1 MKKGFFL
8 VIDGS
13 DGSGK
18 TTQVKL
24 LAKALHQK
32 KIPHEIVDFPRY
44 KDNLYGQLVE
54 RYLEGEFGGIKNVNP
69 YLMSLAYAGDRMLA
83 KPLIDKW
90 LSEGKLVIANR
101 YVPSNKAHMGA
112 NLPPKERAKF
122 IKWLDQLEYET
133 HGIPKEDLVVF
144 LYVPA
149 KIGQQNVDQR
159 DQKRDIHESSLK
171 HLEEANKM
179 YLKLAKME
187 PHWQV
192 MECTKDGKMKSKEGI
207 HQEIMGILSRLV
219 SPINS
224 SSFRWV

>member
-24 LAKALHQK
+24 LEKAFKQR
-32 KIPHEIVDFPRY
+32 KISFEVIDFPRY
-44 KDNLYGQLVE
+44 KDNIYGQLVE
-54 RYLEGEFGGIKNVNP
+54 RYLEGKFGGIKNINP
-69 YLMSLAYAGDRMLA
+69 YLVSLAYAGDRMLA

-133 HGIPKEDLVVF
+133 HNIPKEDLVIF
-144 LYVPA
+144 LHVPA
-149 KIGQQNVDQR
+149 EIGQQNISQR
-159 DQKRDIHESSLK
+159 GRKRDIHEDSLK

-179 YLKLAKME
+179 YLKLAKAE
-187 PHWQV
+187 SHWQV
-192 MECTKDGKMKSKEGI
+192 VECIRDGKMRNREEI
-207 HQEIMGILSRLV
+207 HREIISLLEKLRG
-219 SPINS
+219 
-224 SSFRWV
+224 FG